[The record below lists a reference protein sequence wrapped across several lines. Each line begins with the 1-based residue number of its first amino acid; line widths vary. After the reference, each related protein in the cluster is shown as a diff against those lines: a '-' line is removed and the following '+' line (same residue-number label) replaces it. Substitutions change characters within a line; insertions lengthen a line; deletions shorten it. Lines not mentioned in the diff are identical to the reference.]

1 MISSAFK
8 QRDRLR
14 IGVQKSGRLT
24 QPSLDLLASCG
35 LKFRQSRDKLFC
47 YGENMPVDLLLVRD
61 DDIPGMIRDAV
72 CDLGFVGRNES
83 TEQGLA
89 WRADPSGLPFEE
101 VKALDFGA
109 CRLSIAVPL
118 EWDYSGPQTLTGKRI
133 ATSYPE
139 LLKRFLKQHA
149 VSAQVVELAGSV
161 EIAPKLGT
169 ADCICDLVSSGATL
183 TANALKEVERLL
195 ESEAILIS
203 STTRFADE
211 REGLRE
217 LLLRRLDGVLKVR
230 DAKFLMMQAPD
241 SALALIT
248 SLLPNA
254 DPATILPAAG
264 GFSSVSALCHARL
277 TWEHLE
283 ALKAAGARSIV
294 VLPIDQ
300 MLV

>member
-1 MISSAFK
+1 VIATK

-35 LKFRQSRDKLFC
+35 LRFRQSRDKLFC

-61 DDIPGMIRDAV
+61 DDIPGMIRDEV
-72 CDLGFVGRNES
+72 CDLGFVGRNEATERGLS
-83 TEQGLA
+83 WLEQGLVT
-89 WRADPSGLPFEE
+89 PFEE
-101 VKALDFGA
+101 VKALNFGG
-109 CRLSIAVPL
+109 CRLSIAVPTD
-118 EWDYSGPQTLTGKRI
+118 WDYSGPQMLAGMRI
-133 ATSYPE
+133 ATSYPS
-139 LLKRFLKQHA
+139 LLKRFLEQHQVA
-149 VSAQVVELAGSV
+149 AQIVELAGSV

-183 TANALKEVERLL
+183 GANQLKEVERLL
-195 ESEAILIS
+195 ESEAVLIS
-203 STTRFADE
+203 SRLSFADE

-217 LLLRRLDGVLKVR
+217 LLLRRLDGVLKVK
-230 DAKFLMMQAPD
+230 DAKYLMMQVPNSEIETIRA
-241 SALALIT
+241 
-248 SLLPNA
+248 LLPSA
-254 DPATILPAAG
+254 DPATVLPAAA
-264 GFSSVSALCHARL
+264 GFSSMSALCHARM

>member
-1 MISSAFK
+1 MSAIGSK

-35 LKFRQSRDKLFC
+35 LSFRQSRDKLFC

-72 CDLGFVGRNES
+72 CDLGFVGRNEA
-83 TEQGLA
+83 TEQSLSWTSNGEA
-89 WRADPSGLPFEE
+89 LPFEE
-101 VKALDFGA
+101 VKALSFGG
-109 CRLSIAVPL
+109 CRLSIAVPID
-118 EWDYSGPQTLTGKRI
+118 WDYVGPQTLSGKRI
-133 ATSYPE
+133 ATSYPA
-139 LLKRFLKQHA
+139 LLRRFLAQHGVTA
-149 VSAQVVELAGSV
+149 TVVELAGSV

-169 ADCICDLVSSGATL
+169 AECICDLVSSGATL
-183 TANALKEVERLL
+183 QANQLKEVERIM
-195 ESEAILIS
+195 ESEAVLIS
-203 STTRFADE
+203 ATGTFGDE

-217 LLLRRLDGVLKVR
+217 LLLRRLDGVLKVK
-230 DAKFLMMQAPD
+230 DAKYLMMQVPD
-241 SALALIT
+241 SELALVRT
-248 SLLPNA
+248 LLPNA
-254 DPATILPAAG
+254 DLPTVLPAAPG
-264 GFSSVSALCHARL
+264 YSAVSALCHARL